1 MLVAVASLLYQE
13 SGLRF
18 PPETCFDSSNGT
30 IYKTLVTSKRLVGP
44 PRKTLTE

>member
-30 IYKTLVTSKRLVGP
+30 IYKTLVASKRLGAP
-44 PRKTLTE
+44 AQDFD